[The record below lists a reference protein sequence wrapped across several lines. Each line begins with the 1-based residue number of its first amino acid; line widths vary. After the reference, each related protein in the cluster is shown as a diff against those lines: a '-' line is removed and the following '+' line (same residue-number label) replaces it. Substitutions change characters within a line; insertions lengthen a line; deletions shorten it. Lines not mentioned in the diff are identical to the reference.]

1 MNGDSDR
8 DEIWSNY
15 FQIKTKLMDYN
26 ENLNDSLAIGR
37 MLLRSGYNI
46 DSKAFKD
53 NMAKAHRHAYL
64 VFNLGL
70 SSMAI
75 PKTAK
80 QEEIDKIRK
89 IVKGDWKKIEE
100 LEYCLEKYIQWF
112 RESGLYDVT
121 VKIRKDNSPL

>member
-1 MNGDSDR
+1 MIGDSDR
-8 DEIWSNY
+8 EEIWSNF

-37 MLLRSGYNI
+37 MLIRSGYST
-46 DSKAFKD
+46 DSKSFKD

-75 PKTAK
+75 PKTANK
-80 QEEIDKIRK
+80 EELDKIRN
-89 IVKGDWKKIEE
+89 IVKGEWSKIED
-100 LEYCLEKYIQWF
+100 LEYCQEKYIEWF